1 MRQGYPAALA
11 APLAV
16 GQEFRKSPA
25 QPVVEHPC
33 SLGKAGRVGEGED
46 ENVRLHPLRR
56 RFRCLHEHG
65 GRMLSEPPGTF
76 LKVGLKAARSRAD
89 TENAL

>member
-1 MRQGYPAALA
+1 MCQRDPAAPA

-16 GQEFRKSPA
+16 GEEFRESPL
-25 QPVVEHPC
+25 QPIVEGAC
-33 SLGKAGRVGEGED
+33 GLGKAGRIGKGED

-65 GRMLSEPPGTF
+65 RRMLSEPPGTF
-76 LKVGLKAARSRAD
+76 PRMGLKTALSRAD
-89 TENAL
+89 TDDAL